1 VQVATLGIPRYPSGR
16 SSGTGRRQ
24 PAPHGLRKPD
34 QARGASWGPVTSD
47 ADVERTSPDAPEW
60 GEVLALTGRVS
71 SDIHRVSH
79 AAGHRSVPR
88 FGAFQGKL
96 ATMDLLEASS
106 TVGFTGGE
114 VSSVDVLRNPVT
126 GADGFE

>member
-1 VQVATLGIPRYPSGR
+1 MSQRQVEWNRSAATGAARSPEAGPGPLG
-16 SSGTGRRQ
+16 Q
-24 PAPHGLRKPD
+24 L
-34 QARGASWGPVTSD
+34 GPVTSD

-114 VSSVDVLRNPVT
+114 VSSVDVLKNPVT
-126 GADGFE
+126 GAHGFE